1 MDISTKK
8 KKIQRKL
15 LAWYRL
21 NARELPWRGLYDP
34 YLIWI
39 SEVMLQQTQVDTVI
53 PYFRRWISRFPD
65 IQSVAYTSEDDVLK
79 LWEGLGYYSRARNI
93 KKSAEIIHYQ
103 LDGVIPNT
111 THELKKLPG
120 IGDYIAGAIASIA
133 FGLKEPALDAN
144 GVRVISRLFDFH
156 GLVNKTRNKNILKE
170 YLRGMIPDGKA
181 GDFNQAVMDLG
192 AMVCRSVNPICKQ
205 CPIRKECI
213 AFSKSTQMDL
223 PVQRKRPAKPHLEVV
238 AAILRK
244 GNKVLIDKRSADG
257 LLGGMWEFP
266 GGKIEHGEDHST
278 ALKRE
283 LKEELGILVNTEEL
297 FGIYKHAY
305 THFTVTVY
313 TYFVEIV
320 NGDPKALEADKIE
333 WVKIGALLDFPMGKV
348 DRNIS
353 GDLEKR
359 MNN

>member
-1 MDISTKK
+1 
-8 KKIQRKL
+8 
-15 LAWYRL
+15 LAWYKL

-39 SEVMLQQTQVDTVI
+39 SEVMLQQTQVETVI
-53 PYFRRWISRFPD
+53 PYFQCWISRFPD
-65 IQSVAYTSEDDVLK
+65 IQSVVHASEEDVLK

-93 KKSAEIIHYQ
+93 KKSAVIIHSQ
-103 LDGVIPNT
+103 FNGVIPGT

-133 FGLKEPALDAN
+133 FGLNEPALDAN
-144 GVRVISRLFDFH
+144 GIRVVSRLYDFH

-170 YLRGMIPDGKA
+170 YLRGMIPDGMV

-192 AMVCRSVNPICKQ
+192 SMVCRSANPICEQ
-205 CPIRKECI
+205 CPLRKECI

-223 PVQRKRPAKPHLEVV
+223 PVVKRRPAKPHLEVV

-244 GNKVLIDKRSADG
+244 GDKVLIDKRFADG

-283 LKEELGILVNTEEL
+283 LEEEMGISVDLKEL
-297 FGIYKHAY
+297 FGIYEHAY
-305 THFTVTVY
+305 THFSVTVY

-320 NGDPKALEADKIE
+320 EGDPKALESEKIE
-333 WVKIGALLDFPMGKV
+333 WAKIGALLNFPMGKV

-353 GDLEKR
+353 DDLEKR
-359 MNN
+359 TNK